1 MQYKMNRNEKSRS
14 ISTIVPNIHINKKEY
29 SLNNSCFD
37 PFSRSPPNEFMIKL
51 KKRINN
57 HSLGIC
63 NNNRVNA

>member
-1 MQYKMNRNEKSRS
+1 MNRNEKSRS
-14 ISTIVPNIHINKKEY
+14 ISIPVPNIHINKKEY

-51 KKRINN
+51 EKRINN

-63 NNNRVNA
+63 NNNCVNA